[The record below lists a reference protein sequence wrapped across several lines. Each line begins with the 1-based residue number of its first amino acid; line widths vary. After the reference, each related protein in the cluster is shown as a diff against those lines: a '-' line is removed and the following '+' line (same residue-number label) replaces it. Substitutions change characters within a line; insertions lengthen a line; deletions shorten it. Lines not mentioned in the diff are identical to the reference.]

1 MPIQTMQEKFLYL
14 LGEAHTGEQQLLQG
28 YEQMLGQVGDERL
41 RDGIQMHV
49 DQSRQQVQNLEQIF
63 RALGQEPQGQQ
74 NGAAEAMVADAQRC
88 VSQAGNELL
97 RDVLVADAGLK
108 MEHFE
113 IGGYRGLLVGAQQ
126 MGQTEAV
133 DLLQQ
138 NLQQEEQMAQ
148 QIEQLLPQL
157 TETAM
162 AAEGMGASQGA

>member
-28 YEQMLGQVGDERL
+28 YEQMLAQVGDERL
-41 RDGIQMHV
+41 RGGIQMHI

-63 RALGQEPQGQQ
+63 RALGQEPQGQP
-74 NGAAEAMVADAQRC
+74 NDAAQGLVADGQRC
-88 VSQAGNELL
+88 VSRAGNEAL
-97 RDVLVADAGLK
+97 RDVLVADAGVK

-113 IGGYRGLLVGAQQ
+113 IGGYRALLVGAQQ

-133 DLLQQ
+133 DLIQQ

-148 QIEQLLPQL
+148 QIEQMLPQL
-157 TETAM
+157 TEKAM
-162 AAEGMGASQGA
+162 SSEQAAQGA